1 MFTVLD
7 LPPKQL
13 EFLHR
18 LGQYLE
24 IFIFHYNPS
33 QEYWADS
40 VDPNWKARYDAR
52 VKQRFIE
59 KNPNANDAEIQQ
71 FFDEFTLN
79 FNAETRESRHPLLTR
94 FGKQA
99 RDHFSLLSSLSSG
112 EEGRAGPYL
121 CR

>member
-1 MFTVLD
+1 LPAQLVVFTVLD

-59 KNPNANDAEIQQ
+59 KIQMPMMPRFSSFLMSLPSILMQ
-71 FFDEFTLN
+71 KP
-79 FNAETRESRHPLLTR
+79 ESLAIL
-94 FGKQA
+94 
-99 RDHFSLLSSLSSG
+99 
-112 EEGRAGPYL
+112 Y
-121 CR
+121 